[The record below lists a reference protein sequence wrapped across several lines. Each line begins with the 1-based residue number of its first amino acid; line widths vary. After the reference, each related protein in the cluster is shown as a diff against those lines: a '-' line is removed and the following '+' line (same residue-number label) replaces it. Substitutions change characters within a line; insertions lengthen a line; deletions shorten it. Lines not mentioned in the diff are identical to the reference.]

1 MKETLES
8 QRSKAENRLKVL
20 RSDYVKA
27 AREVEP
33 ILLRLNSEPPSP
45 KENNGLNEEAARRLV
60 QNEVKNMERG
70 HYRELDN
77 EVGSTGRKIRQ
88 DLAHDIKLAVNKE
101 LKSYVPW
108 AEHERLV
115 GEIRNTNPRARQS
128 SVSSDT
134 AREYDQRIVAHA
146 REIETLR
153 SELTTR
159 TNRQTQEL
167 SSLKD
172 RVNSIQRE
180 PSLQRRIQMSS
191 PPKSNDI
198 LKVFS
203 LDI

>member
-1 MKETLES
+1 MKETLET

-45 KENNGLNEEAARRLV
+45 KENIGLTEEATRRLV

-77 EVGSTGRKIRQ
+77 EMGSTGRKIRQ

-101 LKSYVPW
+101 LKGYVPR

-115 GEIRNTNPRARQS
+115 GEVRKTNPRARQS

-134 AREYDQRIVAHA
+134 ARDYDQRILAHA

-172 RVNSIQRE
+172 AVNSIQSG
-180 PSLQRRIQMSS
+180 PSLQRRIQKSP

-198 LKVFS
+198 LKVLS

>member
-1 MKETLES
+1 MKETLET

-45 KENNGLNEEAARRLV
+45 KENIGLNEEATRRLV

-77 EVGSTGRKIRQ
+77 EMGSTGRKIRQ
-88 DLAHDIKLAVNKE
+88 DLAHDIKVAVNKE
-101 LKSYVPW
+101 MKSYVPR

-115 GEIRNTNPRARQS
+115 GEVRNTNLRARQS

-134 AREYDQRIVAHA
+134 TRDYDQRIVAQA

-172 RVNSIQRE
+172 RVNSIQSG
-180 PSLQRRIQMSS
+180 PSLQRRIQVSP